1 MKSLVSVF
9 IFIFLFQAC
18 SSPQPNN
25 NWQYQATSSLDA
37 YTKHYLEGNAIRAK
51 VDLSRARKQAKQSAQ
66 LHTLVNIELSVCAMY
81 IGSLKPNECKNASDL
96 LLIEPDPSQKAYLAL
111 LNSQLSSTQVNEL
124 PPQYQAFASTLLES
138 DIQGVNEQTTKIK
151 SLTSRLIA
159 SALIKDQLDD
169 KNIQELID
177 TLSYH
182 GYKTPLLAWLKF
194 QIKKEKDKEKKAKM
208 KAKLEILT
216 SH

>member
-1 MKSLVSVF
+1 MKSVLF
-9 IFIFLFQAC
+9 FIFLFQAC

-25 NWQYQATSSLDA
+25 NWQYQATSSLEA
-37 YTKHYLEGNAIRAK
+37 YTKHYLEGNSIRAK
-51 VDLSRARKQAKQSAQ
+51 VDLSRARRLATQSSQ
-66 LHTLVNIELSVCAMY
+66 LHTLVNIELSVCAIN
-81 IGSLKPNECKNASDL
+81 IGTLKPSECKNVSDL
-96 LLIEPDPSQKAYLAL
+96 LVIEPNPSQKAYLAL

-124 PPQYQAFASTLLES
+124 PRQYQAFASTLLES
-138 DIQGVNEQTTKIK
+138 DIERINEKTARIEPV
-151 SLTSRLIA
+151 TSRLIA

-194 QIKKEKDKEKKAKM
+194 QMQKEKDSEKKAKM